1 MEESITIVLNGLS
14 NDDKENKKKMLFALA
29 VGLGSTAA
37 SYEELTAD
45 EIAEANKL
53 YKTSN
58 IEKKVETGAPID
70 EHLVQALVVASL
82 KDTTEY
88 FKIVNPGDGR
98 TCDACKEWI
107 GQIVTVHGEDPRY
120 RTVDDFI
127 KSGGLHTN
135 CRCTLQ
141 KISVKKPNSKELASM
156 AMNAEPLK
164 DTLVY
169 RGFIDEALDPD
180 VEYDYDDTLVMITPL
195 GEFVGSTPDGKT
207 TKEIIDEEAVTK
219 MAMQTEEILL
229 DKDHASMRP
238 VEERNTEAM
247 GWISGLK
254 AITNLGSMN
263 GLYGII
269 KWTGEGKKLAQ
280 ERVYRFLSPVFQLDE
295 NGRAVKLINV
305 ALTNRPN
312 LKMPPII
319 NSEAEKEELSITKT
333 KKDTDDMNKDE
344 LNALVVEMVKDALD
358 KVSKAELSADIS
370 KEVAEEAAKQKIIDE
385 SLQTETKEEV
395 KNEEQTEAEIVKK
408 EAEAKAEN
416 SCTEEKTEVKNEEFP
431 EKKEEEKE
439 VIKAE
444 VLNSAPVTVGT
455 SVNGEEPW
463 RKLHGKEFFDWIAK
477 NKCSKCN

>member
-1 MEESITIVLNGLS
+1 MEEEITIVLNGLS

-141 KISVKKPNSKELASM
+141 KISVKKPSTKELASM

-180 VEYDYDDTLVMITPL
+180 VEYGYDDTLVMLTPL

-207 TKEIIDEEAVTK
+207 TKEIIDEESVIK

-269 KWTGEGKKLAQ
+269 KWAGEGKKLAQ

-295 NGRAVKLINV
+295 NGKAVKLINV

-344 LNALVVEMVKDALD
+344 LNALVVEMVKKALED
-358 KVSKAELSADIS
+358 VNKAELSAEVTKEAA

-395 KNEEQTEAEIVKK
+395 KNEDVPAK
-408 EAEAKAEN
+408 EEVAK
-416 SCTEEKTEVKNEEFP
+416 EEVAKEDVTKEEVKNEEVP

-455 SVNGEEPW
+455 SVNGMEAW
-463 RKLHGKEFFDWIAK
+463 RNLKGEEFFKYLRAHPEIK
-477 NKCSKCN
+477 